1 MKKALLVLLS
11 LPLFYVA
18 WWHVSFFLIFVLRG
32 DTIDGGL
39 YSYYVRHFLFGP
51 GLEIPSFIQLLAIF
65 FTLITALGI
74 WLTILIRNIRNRNRR
89 VSTAS

>member
-18 WWHVSFFLIFVLRG
+18 WWHVSFLLVFVARG
-32 DTIDGGL
+32 DTINRGL
-39 YSYYVRHFLFGP
+39 YSQYVRQFLFGP
-51 GLEIPSFIQLLAIF
+51 GLEIPSFIQLFAIF

-74 WLTILIRNIRNRNRR
+74 WLTIFIRHRNRR
-89 VSTAS
+89 GAAAS